1 MSELDNEQI
10 PAELP
15 TVKPEAPEERAPLSL
30 EEQMRLLEDAERA
43 IGEAYTTGKAER
55 SKITEA
61 AQQSAQVAVE
71 LAGEA
76 IEADEL
82 ADDAMRMTYIAEKGR
97 DRERTK
103 VARARERAAR
113 KEAKRQHRAATK
125 AAKQAYEAIKFSD
138 PTKMGFLRFVQVM
151 FAIHIT
157 GVIIFLMLTSRDS
170 MSYDVTTIM
179 DWVMVV
185 LEGIAFW
192 MFMNRYKVAR
202 PFLMGMAGL
211 GIAVQA
217 AVDVMSGNFSFI
229 GLIINGAWY
238 FFLLL
243 YFAFSK
249 RVKATLVNDFSQH
262 QGLLERDDFVIE
274 RSGWPFVRNLIMYFI
289 VFSILGHWMEMGM
302 CQFIIMGLVE
312 GEYDPT
318 NTMLWRDWLYPFPM
332 EGAAVVIIALFL
344 YPMLTSMKERF
355 KNPVL
360 PYVLSFV
367 ANALMC
373 SLIEFSMG
381 LLVNADHQLWDY
393 SDHFG
398 NIMGQVCLQ
407 NTIAFGV
414 AASIIAWFVYPA
426 LERWLARF
434 PRDRMNIAFVAV
446 ALFGAIVWS
455 LYLVTPPGELDVNGA
470 ETEEGQAL
478 SERDEIELG
487 LGFTDATSE
496 ALYETIENAES
507 LTDEEKAEL
516 LEHLQTIDAELNA
529 VAEEL
534 GFDLETDEAA

>member
-15 TVKPEAPEERAPLSL
+15 TVEPEAPEERAPLSL

-192 MFMNRYKVAR
+192 MFMNRYRVAR

-344 YPMLTSMKERF
+344 YPMFTSMKERF

-455 LYLVTPPGELDVNGA
+455 LYLITPPEELDVNGP

>member
-1 MSELDNEQI
+1 MGIELQWDI
-10 PAELP
+10 PA
-15 TVKPEAPEERAPLSL
+15 PE
-30 EEQMRLLEDAERA
+30 D
-43 IGEAYTTGKAER
+43 
-55 SKITEA
+55 
-61 AQQSAQVAVE
+61 
-71 LAGEA
+71 LAGLEA
-76 IEADEL
+76 LLDRVAAACFEAEGVEGVGFAVRVTD
-82 ADDAMRMTYIAEKGR
+82 DDAIRRLNRETRGI
-97 DRERTK
+97 DR
-103 VARARERAAR
+103 
-113 KEAKRQHRAATK
+113 AT
-125 AAKQAYEAIKFSD
+125 D
-138 PTKMGFLRFVQVM
+138 
-151 FAIHIT
+151 
-157 GVIIFLMLTSRDS
+157 
-170 MSYDVTTIM
+170 
-179 DWVMVV
+179 
-185 LEGIAFW
+185 
-192 MFMNRYKVAR
+192 
-202 PFLMGMAGL
+202 
-211 GIAVQA
+211 
-217 AVDVMSGNFSFI
+217 
-229 GLIINGAWY
+229 
-238 FFLLL
+238 
-243 YFAFSK
+243 
-249 RVKATLVNDFSQH
+249 
-262 QGLLERDDFVIE
+262 
-274 RSGWPFVRNLIMYFI
+274 
-289 VFSILGHWMEMGM
+289 
-302 CQFIIMGLVE
+302 
-312 GEYDPT
+312 
-318 NTMLWRDWLYPFPM
+318 
-332 EGAAVVIIALFL
+332 
-344 YPMLTSMKERF
+344 
-355 KNPVL
+355 
-360 PYVLSFV
+360 VLSFV

>member
-138 PTKMGFLRFVQVM
+138 PTKMGFMRFVQVM

>member
-82 ADDAMRMTYIAEKGR
+82 ADDAMRMTYIAEKGG

-138 PTKMGFLRFVQVM
+138 PTKMGFMRFVQVM

-262 QGLLERDDFVIE
+262 QGLLEKDDFVIE

>member
-125 AAKQAYEAIKFSD
+125 AAKQAYEALKFSD